1 MSIQIVA
8 VYSVVLIQMNEDAFQ
23 NQDYYTN
30 TLQIL
35 IQYSM
40 D

>member
-8 VYSVVLIQMNEDAFQ
+8 VYSVMLIQLNEDTFQ
-23 NQDYYTN
+23 IQHYHIN